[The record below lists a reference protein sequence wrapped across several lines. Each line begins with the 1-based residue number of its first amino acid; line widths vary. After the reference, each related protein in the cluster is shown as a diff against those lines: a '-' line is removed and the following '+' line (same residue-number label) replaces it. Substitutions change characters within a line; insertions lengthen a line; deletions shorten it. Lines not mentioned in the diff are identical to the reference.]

1 MNRQQRLKLIEDQL
15 RAFDAG
21 TTEYINQQ
29 WVFFDDETDEASLLE
44 QFANQEIDVHRK
56 DIWLKGYLLEDGHV
70 QCGNERFA
78 LKDGESIRIR
88 KHLIY
93 AFERLLKNC
102 VKKHLCI
109 F

>member
-44 QFANQEIDVHRK
+44 QFTNQEIDVLRK

-70 QCGNERFA
+70 QCGNELFA
-78 LKDGESIRIR
+78 LEDGESIRIR